1 MLDVA
6 RWISDSLVL
15 AELGGRARLQIG
27 DGRWKMEGMQIY
39 SGEARRGVV
48 CLSPHLR
55 MTGEAAIGSGADGV
69 HYH

>member
-1 MLDVA
+1 
-6 RWISDSLVL
+6 
-15 AELGGRARLQIG
+15 
-27 DGRWKMEGMQIY
+27 MEGMQIY